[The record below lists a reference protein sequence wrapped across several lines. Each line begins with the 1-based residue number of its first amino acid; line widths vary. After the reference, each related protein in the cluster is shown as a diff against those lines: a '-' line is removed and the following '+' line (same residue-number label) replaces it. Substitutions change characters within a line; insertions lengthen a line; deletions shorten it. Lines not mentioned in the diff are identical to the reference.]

1 MKTVNILLSGV
12 GGQGVLLASAILS
25 NAALAKGLDIK
36 QSEVHGM
43 SQRGGSVVSHVR
55 IGDAVHSPIVPD
67 GQCDILVGFEP
78 LEGLR
83 HAHNLKKGGVIIYA
97 VERINPST
105 VSAGFAKYPE
115 DLEERFNAFPVKRY
129 AVKAGELAEKAGN
142 KRSANVVLVGALS
155 KFTDFPAGVWE
166 KALKA
171 SIPAK
176 LLDLN
181 LKAFKM
187 GREAV

>member
-1 MKTVNILLSGV
+1 MKTINILLSGV
-12 GGQGVLLASAILS
+12 GGQGVLLASSILS
-25 NAALAKGLDIK
+25 NAALAQGLDIK

-55 IGDAVHSPIVPD
+55 IGDQVFSPIVPE
-67 GQCDILVGFEP
+67 GGCDILVGFEP

-83 HAHNLKKGGVIIYA
+83 HAHNVKKDGIIIYS
-97 VERINPST
+97 VDRINPST
-105 VSAGFAKYPE
+105 VSAGFAQYP
-115 DLEERFNAFPVKRY
+115 DDMDARFAAFPAKKVPVQ
-129 AVKAGELAEKAGN
+129 AGDLAGEVGN
-142 KRSANVVLVGALS
+142 RRSANVVMVGALS
-155 KFTDFPAGVWE
+155 RFMDFSDDVWQ

-181 LKAFKM
+181 LKAFEL
-187 GREAV
+187 GRKAV

>member
-12 GGQGVLLASAILS
+12 GGQGVLLASTILS
-25 NAALAKGLDIK
+25 KAAMIQGLDIK

-55 IGDAVHSPIVPD
+55 IGDAVHSPIVPN
-67 GQCDILVGFEP
+67 GQCDILAGFEP

-83 HAHNLKKGGVIIYA
+83 HAHNLRKSGIMVYA

-115 DLEERFNAFPVKRY
+115 DLEERLNVFPIERH
-129 AVKAGELAEKAGN
+129 AVKAGEIAESLGN

-155 KFTDFPAGVWE
+155 KYLDFPEDVWE

-181 LKAFKM
+181 LKAFKA

>member
-67 GQCDILVGFEP
+67 GQCDIWVARLRVG
-78 LEGLR
+78 
-83 HAHNLKKGGVIIYA
+83 
-97 VERINPST
+97 
-105 VSAGFAKYPE
+105 
-115 DLEERFNAFPVKRY
+115 
-129 AVKAGELAEKAGN
+129 
-142 KRSANVVLVGALS
+142 
-155 KFTDFPAGVWE
+155 
-166 KALKA
+166 
-171 SIPAK
+171 
-176 LLDLN
+176 
-181 LKAFKM
+181 
-187 GREAV
+187 